1 VLKPKA
7 ENEASID
14 QRRTPGIRVRRG
26 FTGQH
31 ATDESYESEEGGEE
45 DRIAQARVGQ
55 RGGRSDQSGL
65 LREVAAEFI
74 GVSFVVEGIESQDGL
89 SLVVLAQRVGDP
101 WRP

>member
-1 VLKPKA
+1 ML
-7 ENEASID
+7 IL
-14 QRRTPGIRVRRG
+14 QLG
-26 FTGQH
+26 FTEGH
-31 ATDESYESEEGGEE
+31 AAPRGRRKLVGRRLSRESEEGGEE